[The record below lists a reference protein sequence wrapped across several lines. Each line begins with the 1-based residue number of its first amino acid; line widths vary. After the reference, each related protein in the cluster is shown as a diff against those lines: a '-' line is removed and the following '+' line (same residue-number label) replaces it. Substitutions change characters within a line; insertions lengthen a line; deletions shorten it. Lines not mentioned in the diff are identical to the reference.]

1 MVLNHLF
8 ITVGLEQP
16 LIELQNVLH
25 AEIITAMR
33 EFGNIADRGKKRA
46 NFAVLRETNMPAILT
61 ENMFID
67 TSDSK
72 YLKNE
77 AFLKAVGEA
86 HARGVAKYLGLPSKP
101 QPAPSHNHN
110 QHQHPNNLKK

>member
-1 MVLNHLF
+1 MPV
-8 ITVGLEQP
+8 I
-16 LIELQNVLH
+16 LI
-25 AEIITAMR
+25 
-33 EFGNIADRGKKRA
+33 
-46 NFAVLRETNMPAILT
+46 

-67 TSDSK
+67 TTDSK

-101 QPAPSHNHN
+101 KP
-110 QHQHPNNLKK
+110 

>member
-1 MVLNHLF
+1 
-8 ITVGLEQP
+8 
-16 LIELQNVLH
+16 
-25 AEIITAMR
+25 MR
-33 EFGNIADRGKKRA
+33 KFGNIADRGKKQA
-46 NFAVLRETNMPAILT
+46 NFAVLRETNMPVILI

-67 TSDSK
+67 TTDSK

-101 QPAPSHNHN
+101 KPQPTPKQPQKVNVIAGWYWEGSNGCKN
-110 QHQHPNNLKK
+110 WKNS

>member
-1 MVLNHLF
+1 
-8 ITVGLEQP
+8 
-16 LIELQNVLH
+16 
-25 AEIITAMR
+25 MR
-33 EFGNIADRGKKRA
+33 KFGNIADRGKKQA
-46 NFAVLRETNMPAILT
+46 NFAVLRETNMPVILI

-67 TSDSK
+67 TTDSK

-101 QPAPSHNHN
+101 KP
-110 QHQHPNNLKK
+110 